1 MNGSKFYCRA
11 QSKRAV
17 ACFFVLPETI
27 KELRLPAASAE
38 FLIPPQLR
46 KQPSENCFTLGTQSC
61 FLQWHSLDGRNFY
74 VCSERRGS
82 HLPLAALR
90 FRITAWTKA
99 RRGEFAWITTA
110 GDFLH
115 ASHCL
120 SVNRA
125 KCRLTEHRFFRFSH
139 FPSFHLPII
148 SWSTLSLTQVKNIE
162 VFTITKL

>member
-1 MNGSKFYCRA
+1 MD
-11 QSKRAV
+11 QSFTAGRKV

-74 VCSERRGS
+74 ICSARRGS
-82 HLPLAALR
+82 HLPLALR
-90 FRITAWTKA
+90 LGITTRTKA

-110 GDFLH
+110 GVFLH

-120 SVNRA
+120 LVNRA
-125 KCRLTEHRFFRFSH
+125 KCRLAEHRLFRFSH
-139 FPSFHLPII
+139 HFLFPYTYVP
-148 SWSTLSLTQVKNIE
+148 
-162 VFTITKL
+162 